1 MDSMMNQ
8 KTVLAVT
15 DDVVL
20 PVSSVLAIMKELGKE
35 VIESFDPLI
44 ITQASTISKS
54 LFLIVLRFFFLAQ
67 VMK

>member
-1 MDSMMNQ
+1 MMNQ

-54 LFLIVLRFFFLAQ
+54 LFLCVL
-67 VMK
+67 

>member
-1 MDSMMNQ
+1 MNQ

-54 LFLIVLRFFFLAQ
+54 LFLIVLRLFFLAQ